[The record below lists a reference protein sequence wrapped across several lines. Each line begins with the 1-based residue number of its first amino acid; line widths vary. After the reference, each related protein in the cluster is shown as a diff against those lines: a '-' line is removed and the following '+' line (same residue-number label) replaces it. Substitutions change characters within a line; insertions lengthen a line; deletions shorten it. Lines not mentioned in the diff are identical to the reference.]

1 MRRVIS
7 DVVAVSAL
15 SALVGLGVVGAGDI
29 ASAAETGKDNPANWP
44 IYNRTLDGTRFS
56 PLKEITAANV
66 QNLQVAWIAQTGDI
80 TLGLQETPLVIDG
93 VVYSIAANDR
103 VQAFDGETGQ
113 EIWHYFPKLNDVVN

>member
-15 SALVGLGVVGAGDI
+15 SALVGLGLVGAGDT

-103 VQAFDGETGQ
+103 VQAFDGETG
-113 EIWHYFPKLNDVVN
+113 